1 MKNKSTPSSLFHVI
15 DQLVKAPAI
24 GEAREQELLKK
35 AHSFIYF
42 HSPGKDLAAHFFFP
56 PGHEPQSASAP
67 VILFLHGGMWDLSM
81 ATQFVPHAL
90 HFAARGAVCMCVEY
104 RVAGEN
110 NSNSPVDALE
120 DTAMAM
126 VFLRKNAAI
135 LGINPEKIVLG
146 GSGSGAHLAL
156 CCATLPE
163 IGKEPGK
170 HCRPCALFLF
180 SPIVN
185 TTRKGV
191 GGESF
196 MSEEEAKHFSPSEYV
211 PQAGLPP
218 CMLYH
223 GKNDRLIPVEVVAK
237 FAKRY
242 GKKKNRCELIEFEG
256 AGHTFY
262 NYNSHQQN
270 YEVTLHSADAFL
282 VSLDILEPDP
292 LANELQ

>member
-1 MKNKSTPSSLFHVI
+1 
-15 DQLVKAPAI
+15 
-24 GEAREQELLKK
+24 
-35 AHSFIYF
+35 
-42 HSPGKDLAAHFFFP
+42 
-56 PGHEPQSASAP
+56 
-67 VILFLHGGMWDLSM
+67 
-81 ATQFVPHAL
+81 
-90 HFAARGAVCMCVEY
+90 
-104 RVAGEN
+104 
-110 NSNSPVDALE
+110 
-120 DTAMAM
+120 MAM

-135 LGINPEKIVLG
+135 LGVDPEKIVLG

-170 HCRPCALFLF
+170 HFRPCALFLF
-180 SPIVN
+180 SPVVN

-196 MSEEEAKHFSPSEYV
+196 ISEEEAKHFSPSEYV

-218 CMLYH
+218 CILYH

-270 YEVTLHSADAFL
+270 YEVTLRSADAFL

>member
-1 MKNKSTPSSLFHVI
+1 MI
-15 DQLVKAPAI
+15 DQLVKAPPI
-24 GEAREQELLKK
+24 GEARELELLKE

-42 HSPGKDLAAHFFFP
+42 HSPDEDLAAHFFFP
-56 PGHEPQSASAP
+56 PGHDPNSASAP

-81 ATQFVPHAL
+81 PTQFVPDAL
-90 HFAARGAVCMCVEY
+90 HFAARGAVCMCIEY
-104 RVAGEN
+104 RVSTKGNAT
-110 NSNSPVDALE
+110 PVDALE

-135 LGINPEKIVLG
+135 LGIDPARIVFSG
-146 GSGSGAHLAL
+146 AGSGAHLAL

-163 IGKEPGK
+163 IGKDPGK
-170 HCRPCALFLF
+170 HFRPSALFLF
-180 SPIVN
+180 SPLVN

-191 GGESF
+191 GGENFPSA
-196 MSEEEAKHFSPSEYV
+196 EEAKIYSPSEHV

-223 GKNDRLIPVEVVAK
+223 GRNDRLIPIELVSK

-242 GKKKNRCELIEFEG
+242 TKKKNSCELMEFEG
-256 AGHTFY
+256 AGHTFF

-270 YEVTLHSADAFL
+270 YEITLRSADCFL
-282 VSLDILEPDP
+282 VDLGLLKPDP
-292 LANELQ
+292 LLGDL